1 MVYMLWFSSQ
11 TLEELVDYSRK
22 SRKQNTCTRKLEEN
36 TNKHTHTTLLYISFL
51 FDPCQ
56 STPSAQRGSSLYY
69 NDLKEKLN
77 IFSLFLI
84 NRHTAHM
91 HDHFTESCKRDREH
105 FRKLHEVTL
114 QAMLKVES
122 RFPYSLSHNQLLM
135 FYLPNTSFLP

>member
-1 MVYMLWFSSQ
+1 MLWFSSQ

-22 SRKQNTCTRKLEEN
+22 SIKQNTRTRELEEN
-36 TNKHTHTTLLYISFL
+36 TNKHTHNTLLYISFL

-84 NRHTAHM
+84 NGHTPHM
-91 HDHFTESCKRDREH
+91 HNHFTESYKCDREH
-105 FRKLHEVTL
+105 LRKLHEVTL
-114 QAMLKVES
+114 QAIYKKVES